1 MDTDWHVKSSC
12 VILCQ
17 RDAEQLGVISTM
29 TSSSDLIKVWK
40 DKYKI
45 HSYQVDSKSK
55 ATLVALC
62 QLLQESA
69 WQHAEHLGLG
79 FSHLQERNLIWVLA
93 RQLIR
98 VSSYPKWG
106 DTIEVHTWPTGKD
119 RIFCYRDFKI
129 THPGGST
136 VAEAATTWF
145 VIDVVTRKPQKTV
158 HYYQLE
164 LAEEVEY
171 VLPNRLNK
179 LELLDSE
186 DFTKLIQVT
195 YGDLDMHK
203 HVNNLRYVEWMI
215 NSLPWEFLSTHRLRE
230 MEINYMSEASYQ
242 DEIAVSYADKGKSN
256 FFHKI
261 IKMKDNQEIC
271 RARTV
276 WTNQRI

>member
-45 HSYQVDSKSK
+45 HSYQVDSKSE
-55 ATLVALC
+55 ATLVVLC

-129 THPGGST
+129 THPDGST

-215 NSLPWEFLSTHRLRE
+215 NSLPGEFLSTHRLRE
-230 MEINYMSEASYQ
+230 MEINYMSEASDK